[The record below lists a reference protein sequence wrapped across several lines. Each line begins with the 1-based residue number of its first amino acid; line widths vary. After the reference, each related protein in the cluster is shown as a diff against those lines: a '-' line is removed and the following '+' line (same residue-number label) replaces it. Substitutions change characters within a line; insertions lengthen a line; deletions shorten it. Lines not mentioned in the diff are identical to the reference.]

1 MLDTLQFC
9 FTVNA
14 IRTPTNMYSLNYLL
28 LDISR
33 LCWTLHII
41 DQPLTQH
48 RARAGAAGLGLGIMI
63 LTSLGRQGKH
73 AQLPHVARVSTEEA
87 IPHPGLGNNTLL
99 SPAVVTRS
107 RAAAWYNYLE
117 CDHRP
122 LNSKHC
128 PHSINLSAH
137 VQVGNLRDQC
147 EMRVWPL
154 ESATNLRG
162 DLSFT
167 ITASSLWL
175 ASQFHVYSLLGTTR
189 HFQPLSDDT
198 STYCRQ
204 NYSE

>member
-1 MLDTLQFC
+1 MLNT
-9 FTVNA
+9 THHRSAAN
-14 IRTPTNMYSLNYLL
+14 T
-28 LDISR
+28 
-33 LCWTLHII
+33 
-41 DQPLTQH
+41 TQSTGGGGW
-48 RARAGAAGLGLGIMI
+48 AGAGYNDINI
-63 LTSLGRQGKH
+63 IRQ
-73 AQLPHVARVSTEEA
+73 ARKTRAAAARGTCHVSTEEA
-87 IPHPGLGNNTLL
+87 IPHPGLGNCVCNTSL

-107 RAAAWYNYLE
+107 RAAAWYNYSE

-154 ESATNLRG
+154 EPATNLRG

-167 ITASSLWL
+167 ITASSLWP